1 MASAYLI
8 HVDPPSGYADPNGMA
23 QYVSNVGAIVE
34 SFGGIYHARHKAVRV
49 LEGPWRPEFIT
60 MIEFPSIDKL
70 RQFYDSEEY
79 RPWLEL
85 RKNAGDG
92 TLVIF
97 EGSRSVDDFDL

>member
-8 HVDPPSGYADPNGMA
+8 HVDPPSGYGNPDGMA
-23 QYVSNVGAIVE
+23 QYASKVSAIVE

-49 LEGPWRPEFIT
+49 LEGRWTPKFIT
-60 MIEFPSIDKL
+60 LIEFASMDKL

-92 TLVIF
+92 SLVIF
-97 EGSRSVDDFDL
+97 EGSRTLDDFDL